1 LIPDGKFA
9 LMAQAQDCSG
19 STRGDV
25 MNLHRLLFLALVGA
39 SLSGNANAS
48 RGVPVDTWEGA
59 SPGEPGYN
67 TNAPP
72 LPMGSSLVF
81 TSSTQLVSGS
91 LPSWLD
97 TLTISPGQLSGT
109 LIGGVP
115 QVNQHGTSEPQADM
129 WGFSTTEDNPLQNQ
143 STGGQV
149 ALFPTSN
156 ILTVDLNYAA
166 TSCAGQTASIS
177 INGLTFSSSNPCK
190 AGKDT
195 NDPFPPYYD
204 YNQSAFEFGL
214 NSAGKVV
221 LEDSL
226 PAGWSAVTNPV
237 SAPEIDPHGI
247 LTELVLL
254 IGCFAVAR
262 SSMRRRGELA

>member
-1 LIPDGKFA
+1 VIQQKGN
-9 LMAQAQDCSG
+9 
-19 STRGDV
+19 V
-25 MNLHRLLFLALVGA
+25 MTAHRLLFGALAAVCLG
-39 SLSGNANAS
+39 GTANAH
-48 RGVPVDTWEGA
+48 RGVPVDTWENA

-97 TLTISPGQLSGT
+97 TLTISPGQMSGD

-115 QVNQHGTSEPQADM
+115 QVNQHGTSQPVADM
-129 WGFSTTEDNPLQNQ
+129 WGFNTTEDNPLVNQ

-149 ALFPTSN
+149 ALYPTSS
-156 ILTVDLNYAA
+156 ILTIDLNYAA

-190 AGKDT
+190 AGNDT

-226 PAGWSAVTNPV
+226 PAGWSAVSNPV
-237 SAPEIDPHGI
+237 SAPEIDPRGL
-247 LTELVLL
+247 LTELVFLT
-254 IGCFAVAR
+254 GCFAVAR
-262 SSMRRRGELA
+262 SSMRRRDRKAE